1 MKTEKPENSLLNIL
15 INVVLPVLVLNKLSE
30 RLGPSNALLL
40 ALAFPLGYGVYDWFA
55 RKKINAISGLGL
67 LNVLVT
73 GGFALL
79 GLEGIWFAV
88 KEAAF
93 PLLIGIF
100 VWFSTTTNKPFI
112 KTLLLNPQLMHLEKI
127 EARLNERT
135 NHPEFD
141 FHLNQSTKLLA
152 SSFFLSACLNF
163 GLALLIFTP
172 LPESLSETE
181 RSVMLNQQIA
191 QMTSWSFAVILLP
204 SMLFLIY
211 IFYHLMGGIK
221 KLTDLKTEEIMRR

>member
-221 KLTDLKTEEIMRR
+221 KLTDLNTEEIMRR